1 MNETLSLVVF
11 IAVFIVVIYMM
22 IWVFNS
28 AKGPISFIFK
38 AFGLY
43 FEVKKGD

>member
-1 MNETLSLVVF
+1 MNEMLTLVAF
-11 IAVFIVVIYMM
+11 IAIFIAVIYMM